1 MSNNIK
7 YNNTLVSGRKDATL
21 AYAKHIRDESKEQS
35 VQKTLDE
42 MEDTTNHIISILA
55 NTGFNIELLSSN
67 GMTFKYS
74 YITQTNADGS
84 YADFTTLS
92 ITARWYVNDVTD
104 EIYNIKW
111 TRDTGDEESD
121 AAWNK
126 AHENCG
132 SSVSISYR
140 DLGGSCYEIGHVS
153 FSCEAQYDAEGEVKK
168 AVQSVNF

>member
-21 AYAKHIRDESKEQS
+21 AHAKHIRDESKGQS

-42 MEDTTNHIISILA
+42 MEETANHIISILA

-111 TRDTGDEESD
+111 TRDTDDEESD

-132 SSVSISYR
+132 SSISISYR

-153 FSCEAQYDAEGEVKK
+153 FTCEAEYNAEGEVKT